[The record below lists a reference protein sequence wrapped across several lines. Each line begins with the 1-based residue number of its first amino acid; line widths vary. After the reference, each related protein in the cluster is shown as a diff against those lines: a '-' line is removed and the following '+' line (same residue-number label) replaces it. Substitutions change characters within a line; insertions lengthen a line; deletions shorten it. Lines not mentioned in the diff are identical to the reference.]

1 MQLFVPS
8 RKILSLLQM
17 EALDAL
23 SKRVVMMNESL
34 KERPR
39 TKALLGR
46 YGCFF
51 SLPKSTLSLRTN
63 AIAVDSSFPRFGIH
77 FASKCVCCSSPCI
90 ERVDHLSQSDIARI
104 DNRVSFL
111 SQSQCGLILE
121 SSSLHHLLAS
131 WFNGAK
137 SKSQG
142 GNKAAD
148 CLAAYGHTHS
158 DSILFNSLGSLP
170 FDSKKPVHSQGIN
183 SESET
188 IVLCRVREEI
198 EHGILTGRSAK
209 PGSLSVVR
217 KEAPMIEKGKTIS
230 KWKCLKLLL
239 DRNERDSELADPYTQ
254 MADIEKMVLPTSQPK
269 KIDPGI
275 LEEGRKYLPTNRVEW
290 AGAGRVLSVL
300 QGPKKNDSP
309 IEKMCFSLYFA
320 ATKL

>member
-1 MQLFVPS
+1 MGVFLW
-8 RKILSLLQM
+8 KLILI
-17 EALDAL
+17 
-23 SKRVVMMNESL
+23 K
-34 KERPR
+34 
-39 TKALLGR
+39 
-46 YGCFF
+46 
-51 SLPKSTLSLRTN
+51 N

>member
-1 MQLFVPS
+1 MGVFLW
-8 RKILSLLQM
+8 KLILI
-17 EALDAL
+17 
-23 SKRVVMMNESL
+23 K
-34 KERPR
+34 
-39 TKALLGR
+39 
-46 YGCFF
+46 
-51 SLPKSTLSLRTN
+51 N

-209 PGSLSVVR
+209 PVSTGVDPQKEKEYPEYITAIKKGSTELKPFIVSDLETIIVNNIHKPYAAGLMMVHPG
-217 KEAPMIEKGKTIS
+217 KMIEKDMIIHTYYSEDYKVILDSFEERSRKVMIDLISMIERLVKQEKKAKTVYFHNFSRFDGIFLL
-230 KWKCLKLLL
+230 KHLCL
-239 DRNERDSELADPYTQ
+239 S
-254 MADIEKMVLPTSQPK
+254 
-269 KIDPGI
+269 
-275 LEEGRKYLPTNRVEW
+275 
-290 AGAGRVLSVL
+290 
-300 QGPKKNDSP
+300 SP
-309 IEKMCFSLYFA
+309 
-320 ATKL
+320 